1 MRLPGLFKQLSFP
14 RAVIRSPALI
24 LPGATKKQG
33 AGSGGGLPAADQTQ
47 MEAASS
53 IAVASTPG
61 RQHFHPGHP
70 KAWVRFNAAG
80 TIAASY
86 NIASVTDSGVGDWT
100 VNIATDFSSAN
111 YCGVG
116 FAGMKEALAGSPG
129 WDQFGIDVAS
139 AAGTFNVGYFS
150 ATGGQD
156 TPTTARADPTV
167 DELHVSFFGDQ
178 A

>member
-1 MRLPGLFKQLSFP
+1 MRLPGFFKQLGAA
-14 RAVIRSPALI
+14 RATIHPPVLT
-24 LPGATKKQG
+24 LPGNQKKQG
-33 AGSGGGLPAADQTQ
+33 AGSGGLAAADQTQ

-61 RQHFHPGHP
+61 RQHFHPLSL

-80 TIAASY
+80 TIAASN
-86 NIASVTDSGVGDWT
+86 NIASITDSGTGDWT
-100 VNIATDFSSAN
+100 VNIATDFSTAN

-116 FAGMKEALAGSPG
+116 FAGTKQTSTG
-129 WDQFGIDVAS
+129 WDQFAIDAAS

-150 ATGGQD
+150 ADGGQD
-156 TPTTARADPTV
+156 TPVAPRADPTI
-167 DELHVSFFGDQ
+167 DELHVMFAGDQ